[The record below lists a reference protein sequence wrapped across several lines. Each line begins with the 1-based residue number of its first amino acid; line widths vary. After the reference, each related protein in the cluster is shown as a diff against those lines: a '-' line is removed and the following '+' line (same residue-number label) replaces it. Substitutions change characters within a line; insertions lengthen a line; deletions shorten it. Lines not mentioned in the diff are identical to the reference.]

1 MEHQTTFSEEVN
13 ALMCFGF
20 DLLCDE
26 PFGFSVIIPAKTMS
40 EDEKKY
46 FNSPEHSL
54 AKIRLND

>member
-1 MEHQTTFSEEVN
+1 
-13 ALMCFGF
+13 MCFGF

-26 PFGFSVIIPAKTMS
+26 PSGFSIVIPAKTMS

-46 FNSPEHSL
+46 FNSPEHLL